1 MSASETNTKFP
12 WAGMLTLAAAIFI
25 SVTSEFLPTGLLPD
39 MAVGLDVPQSSVGL
53 LVSVFAGTVVASAAL
68 LANLTRTLPRK
79 PLLLVMFVVFAASNF
94 MAALAPNYEVLLAS
108 RVLGALA
115 HGLFWAVAGAYPSHL
130 VQPHHL
136 SRAVAIT
143 ASGGAIAFVL
153 GVPAGTAIGHLLGWR
168 PAFTFVGVVVLLLA
182 VLVVKFLPPVDHI
195 DRLKTGEIPL
205 PLRKDPS
212 VFGVV
217 LICAITTVVMTGQNT
232 FYTYIVPYFID
243 VNSFPAGS
251 VSVLLLVYGLAGALG
266 LVLVAIFG
274 GRYPRAG
281 LIGGFVMAALAVL
294 LMGLVPSLPVVVI
307 VAIVVWGTTLGGAP
321 VMLQTRLL
329 HTASRRMRDVAAAFF
344 TTSFNV
350 GIGLGALI
358 GSVVLD
364 GPGLRTLP
372 FVDVGITVCGIA
384 LIVVGDRMLRRRA
397 HTP

>member
-12 WAGMLTLAAAIFI
+12 WIGMVTLAAAIFI
-25 SVTSEFLPTGLLPD
+25 TITSEFLPTGLLPD
-39 MAVGLDVPQSSVGL
+39 MAEGLNVSQSSVGL

-68 LANLTRTLPRK
+68 FANLTRTLPRK
-79 PLLLVMFVVFAASNF
+79 PLMLIMLVVFAASNF
-94 MAALAPNYEVLLAS
+94 MAALAPNYEVVLAS

-115 HGLFWAVAGAYPSHL
+115 HGLFWTVAGAYPGHL

-153 GVPAGTAIGHLLGWR
+153 GVPAGTAIGHQLGWR
-168 PAFTFVGVVVLLLA
+168 PAFTVVGVVILLLA
-182 VLVVKFLPPVDHI
+182 VLVMKFLPTVVHI
-195 DRLKTGEIPL
+195 EPLRTGEIPI

-217 LICAITTVVMTGQNT
+217 LICAITTVLMTGQNT

-243 VNSFPAGS
+243 INQFPPAS

-281 LIGGFVMAALAVL
+281 LIAGFLMAALAVL
-294 LMGLVPSLPVVVI
+294 LIGVVPGIPVVVI
-307 VAIVVWGTTLGGAP
+307 VAIVVWGAALGGAP
-321 VMLQTRLL
+321 AMLQTRLL
-329 HTASRRMRDVAAAFF
+329 HTASRRMRDVAAAYL

-358 GSVVLD
+358 GSLVLD
-364 GPGLRTLP
+364 GPGLHTLP
-372 FVDVGITVCGIA
+372 FVDFAITACGIA